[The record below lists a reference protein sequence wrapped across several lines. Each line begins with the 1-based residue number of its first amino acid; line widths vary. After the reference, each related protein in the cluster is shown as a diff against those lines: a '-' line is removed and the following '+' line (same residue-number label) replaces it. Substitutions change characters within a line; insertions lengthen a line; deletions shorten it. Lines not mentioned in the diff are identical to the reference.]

1 MARTIV
7 PFGPQHPILAEPVRY
22 KLELEEETVVGVDFE
37 LGWMHRGIEKGAE
50 QDYNKAIFMCERV
63 CGICSGV
70 HSMTFVGCLEKAGDI
85 PVPDRAHYLRT
96 ILLELERIHSHLLWV
111 GIAADAV
118 GFQNLFMLTWREREH
133 VVDLMEAMTGNRV
146 NHSYV
151 LPGGVRGDVDEK
163 MAKHALE
170 VLGAVEASAKYVADQ
185 ASHDRTLINR
195 LKGVGIMDKAL
206 CQRYG
211 VIGPNMRG
219 CGIKQDCRCDG
230 YEAYKWLDF
239 EPVTCDGGD
248 NWSRVLIRVLETFQS
263 VELIKKCFKQIEP
276 GPIMEEFKG
285 GIDGEAAYRCE
296 APRGELFYF
305 IRGNGTKSLER
316 VKIRAPT
323 LSNLMVTKELLLG
336 EEFANI
342 PVTILSFDPCF
353 SCTER

>member
-1 MARTIV
+1 MTLINRV
-7 PFGPQHPILAEPVRY
+7 
-22 KLELEEETVVGVDFE
+22 KGVAIMD
-37 LGWMHRGIEKGAE
+37 
-50 QDYNKAIFMCERV
+50 KALC
-63 CGICSGV
+63 ICSGV
-70 HSMTFVGCLEKAGDI
+70 HSATYTGCLEKAGDI
-85 PVPDRAHYLRT
+85 PVPDRARYLRT
-96 ILLELERIHSHLLWV
+96 ILLELERIHSHLLWI

-146 NHSYV
+146 NHSYIT
-151 LPGGVRGDVDEK
+151 PGGVRADVDAK

-185 ASHDRTLINR
+185 ASHDMTLINR
-195 LKGVGIMDKAL
+195 VKGVAIMDKAL

-211 VIGPNMRG
+211 VVGPNMRG

-239 EPVTCDGGD
+239 EPVTYEGGD
-248 NWSRVLIRVLETFQS
+248 NLSRVMIRVLETFQS

-276 GPIMEEFKG
+276 GPFYEEFKG
-285 GIDGEAAYRCE
+285 TINGEAAYRCE

-305 IRGNGTKSLER
+305 IRGNGTKNLER

-323 LSNLMVTKELLLG
+323 MSNLMVTKELLLG
-336 EEFANI
+336 EEYANL